1 MKKKS
6 RIKKSYLYKEEILKG
21 NNRNMIIK
29 NIIIQNKKLKINECS
44 CAQIKH
50 LQHQLRKDVIHLYH
64 DQGVQWEFGDAKHS
78 VQKYTYQLSAN
89 EIVEIIQYLEFLSK
103 NMDQR
108 FQKLHETY
116 LTHQEQDILID
127 FMNCDMNISKVAAK
141 HHLHR
146 YQIYHM
152 FDEIREK
159 TKLDPRCFYDLET
172 LHMELERRKNDE

>member
-1 MKKKS
+1 M
-6 RIKKSYLYKEEILKG
+6 YKEEILKG

-64 DQGVQWEFGDAKHS
+64 DQEVQWEFGDAKHS

-89 EIVEIIQYLEFLSK
+89 EIVEIIQCLEFLSK